1 MKYRGNI
8 VEDNS
13 YHWKD
18 LQKFL
23 FGLEPDMQTEFF
35 LLAEIIKYQVFEL
48 CVGKDEGSIGNF
60 YIPYMMNDAIE
71 CYLILENAEMTGEYL
86 ANLEEE
92 IQAQLI
98 VEENRYVLIIH
109 QGNKNVF
116 TLWFQNI
123 HQVRK
128 CYQYHQIGHFWVKGQ
143 EQWRRLV
150 YIVGTIYDK
159 YEYLGAEVCN
169 EKEMELLPLME
180 FAPFRYWSPLRESL
194 DDKYPFTYEGID
206 CMEKIAIEA
215 GDRNYQKLLKI
226 YRKVPIR
233 WIENLLSRRLKH
245 PKREKMY
252 QLITKKV
259 EQASQSYPKRDYGPK
274 MNRWIQRK
282 RQAVDQKLKAKGFQG
297 TYPMYHKGSTTIQAV
312 EEHPFTILESDDFQF
327 QIQLM
332 ISECRHETSEKN
344 SGFFEGK
351 GRKGWIH
358 KIG

>member
-1 MKYRGNI
+1 MEN
-8 VEDNS
+8 NS

-23 FGLEPDMQTEFF
+23 FGLEHDMQTEFF

-71 CYLILENAEMTGEYL
+71 CYLVLENAEMTGEYL
-86 ANLEEE
+86 EDIESE

-98 VEENRYVLIIH
+98 VEDHRYALIIH
-109 QGNKNVF
+109 QGPKNVF

-180 FAPFRYWSPLRESL
+180 FAPFRSWSPIKESL
-194 DDKYPFTYEGID
+194 NDKYPATYKGID
-206 CMEKIAIEA
+206 CMEKLAIEA

-233 WIENLLSRRLKH
+233 WIEDLLSRRLKH
-245 PKREKMY
+245 SKREKLY

-259 EQASQSYPKRDYGPK
+259 EQASQSYPKRDYGQK
-274 MNRWIQRK
+274 MNQWIQKK
-282 RQAVDQKLKAKGFQG
+282 RQEVDQKLKAKGFQG
-297 TYPMYHKGSTTIQAV
+297 IYPMYHKDSITIQAV

-332 ISECRHETSEKN
+332 ISECRHENSGKN